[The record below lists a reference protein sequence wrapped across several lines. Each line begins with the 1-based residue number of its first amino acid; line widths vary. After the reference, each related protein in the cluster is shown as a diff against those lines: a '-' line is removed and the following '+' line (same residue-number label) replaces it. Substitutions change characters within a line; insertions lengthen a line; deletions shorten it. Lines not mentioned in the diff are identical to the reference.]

1 MTAGILRESGSEKR
15 VALLPGETA
24 SVIKLGLKVLAE
36 AGAGEGAFASDA
48 EYRSAGATVVTR
60 KEVITG
66 SDLLFTVNPPVADE
80 ITLFREG
87 QIIFT
92 VLDPVVNRDW
102 LEKAR
107 MRRLTVLALDLVP
120 RITRAQSMD
129 ILSSM
134 ATVAGYRAVL
144 EAASLLPRFFP
155 MFMSA
160 AGTIKPARVLI
171 LGAGVAGLQAIAV
184 ARKLGAVVEVFDVRS
199 AVKDEVKSL
208 GGKFIEVEGA
218 KEDAAAGGY
227 AVEQSDDF
235 KRKQQDLIQ
244 QRAAAA
250 DVIIATAQIPG
261 RRAPV
266 LVLKETVARMKP
278 GSVIVDLAASSGGNC
293 ELTENGRIV
302 VVSGV
307 TIAGRSDYP
316 AAMSSDASRMF
327 GNNLINLLKIM
338 TDREGN
344 VKPDP
349 ADEIVAGTTA
359 VSGGEYRSPRVK
371 QLLDIKQS

>member
-24 SVIKLGLKVLAE
+24 AVIKMGLKVLVE
-36 AGAGEGAFASDA
+36 VGAGEGAFATDA
-48 EYRSAGATVVTR
+48 EYRSAGATLVTR
-60 KEVITG
+60 KEVISG
-66 SDLLFTVNPPVADE
+66 AELLFTVNPPLADE

-87 QIIFT
+87 QILFT

-107 MRRLTVLALDLVP
+107 TRRLTVLALDLVP

-134 ATVAGYRAVL
+134 ATVAGYKAVL

-235 KRKQQDLIQ
+235 KRRQQELIQ

-250 DVIIATAQIPG
+250 DVVIATAQIPG

-293 ELTENGRIV
+293 ELTENGRNV
-302 VVSGV
+302 VVDGV
-307 TIAGRSDYP
+307 TIVGRSDYP
-316 AAMSSDASRMF
+316 AAMSSDSSRMF

-338 TDREGN
+338 TDKEGN

-359 VSGGEYRSPRVK
+359 VSDGEYRSPRVK
-371 QLLDIKQS
+371 QLLDIKQI

>member
-1 MTAGILRESGSEKR
+1 MIAGILRESGSEKR

-24 SVIKLGLKVLAE
+24 AVIKLGLKVLVE
-36 AGAGEGAFASDA
+36 EGAGAAAYASDT
-48 EYRSAGATVVTR
+48 EYRSAGASTASR
-60 KEVITG
+60 KAVISG
-66 SDLLFTVNPPVADE
+66 SDLLFTINPPVTDE

-87 QIIFT
+87 QILFT

-102 LEKAR
+102 LEKVRA
-107 MRRLTVLALDLVP
+107 RRLTVLALDLVP

-134 ATVAGYRAVL
+134 ATVAGYKAVL

-160 AGTIKPARVLI
+160 AGTIKPAKVLI

-235 KRKQQDLIQ
+235 KRKQQELIQ

-278 GSVIVDLAASSGGNC
+278 GSVIVDLAASTGGNC
-293 ELTENGRIV
+293 ELTENGKNV
-302 VVSGV
+302 VVNGV
-307 TIAGRSDYP
+307 TIVGRSDYP
-316 AAMSSDASRMF
+316 SAMPADASRMF

-338 TDREGN
+338 TDKVGN
-344 VKPDP
+344 VRPDP
-349 ADEIVAGTTA
+349 ADEIVTGTTA
-359 VSGGEYRSPRVK
+359 VSDGEYRSPRVK
-371 QLLDIKQS
+371 QLLDIKQI

>member
-1 MTAGILRESGSEKR
+1 MIAGILRESGDEKR

-24 SVIKLGLKVLAE
+24 AAIKMGLKVMVE
-36 AGAGEGAFASDA
+36 EGAGTGALAPDDD
-48 EYRSAGATVVTR
+48 YRAAGATTASR
-60 KEVITG
+60 KEVISG
-66 SDLLFTVNPPVADE
+66 ADLLLTVNPPLDD
-80 ITLFREG
+80 ISLFKEG
-87 QIIFT
+87 QMLFT
-92 VLDPVVNRDW
+92 VLDPVANREW

-107 MRRLTVLALDLVP
+107 QGGLSVMALDLVP

-134 ATVAGYRAVL
+134 ATVAGYKAVL
-144 EAASLLPRFFP
+144 EAASMLPRFFP

-160 AGTIKPARVLI
+160 AGTIKPARVLV

-199 AVKDEVKSL
+199 AVKEEVKSL

-218 KEDAAAGGY
+218 REDAAAGGY
-227 AVEQSDDF
+227 AVEQSEEF
-235 KRKQQDLIQ
+235 KKKQQELIQ

-266 LVLKETVARMKP
+266 LILKETVSRMKS
-278 GSVIVDLAASSGGNC
+278 GSVIIDLAASTGGNC
-293 ELTENGRIV
+293 ELTDKERDMV
-302 VVSGV
+302 VNGV
-307 TIAGRSDYP
+307 TIAGRSYYP
-316 AAMSSDASRMF
+316 SAMSIDASRMF
-327 GNNLINLLKIM
+327 GNNLINLLRIM
-338 TDREGN
+338 TDGEGN
-344 VKPDP
+344 VKPDLT
-349 ADEIVAGTTA
+349 DEIVAGTMA

-371 QLLDIKQS
+371 QLLDIKQI

>member
-1 MTAGILRESGSEKR
+1 MIAGILRETGGEKR

-24 SVIKLGLKVLAE
+24 AVIKLGLKVVVE
-36 AGAGEGAFASDA
+36 EGAGNGAYATDE
-48 EYRSAGATVVTR
+48 EYRSAGASVTSR
-60 KEVITG
+60 KEVISG
-66 SDLLFTVNPPVADE
+66 AALLFTVNPPVSDD
-80 ITLFREG
+80 ISLFSEG
-87 QIIFT
+87 QILFT
-92 VLDPVVNRDW
+92 VLDPVSNRDW
-102 LEKAR
+102 LELAR
-107 MRRLTVLALDLVP
+107 NRGLTVLALDLVP

-134 ATVAGYRAVL
+134 ATVAGYKAVL
-144 EAASLLPRFFP
+144 EAASMLPRFFP

-199 AVKDEVKSL
+199 AVKDEVRSL

-218 KEDAAAGGY
+218 REDATAGGY
-227 AVEQSDDF
+227 AVEQTEEF
-235 KRKQQDLIQ
+235 RKKQQDLIQ

-278 GSVIVDLAASSGGNC
+278 GSVIIDLAASTGGNC
-293 ELTENGRIV
+293 ELTRDGKTVIAD
-302 VVSGV
+302 GV
-307 TIAGRSDYP
+307 TIVGRSDYP

-327 GNNLINLLKIM
+327 GNNLVNLLRIM
-338 TDREGN
+338 TDRDGN
-344 VKPDP
+344 VIPDLS
-349 ADEIVAGTTA
+349 DEIVAGTTA

-371 QLLDIKQS
+371 QLLDIKQN

>member
-1 MTAGILRESGSEKR
+1 MIAGILKESGGEKR

-24 SVIKLGLKVLAE
+24 AVIKLGLKVVVE
-36 AGAGEGAFASDA
+36 EGAGNGAYATDE
-48 EYRSAGATVVTR
+48 EYRSAGASVTSR
-60 KEVITG
+60 KEVISG
-66 SDLLFTVNPPVADE
+66 AALLFTVNPPVSDD
-80 ITLFREG
+80 ISLFSEG
-87 QIIFT
+87 QILFT
-92 VLDPVVNRDW
+92 VLDPVSNRDW
-102 LEKAR
+102 LELAR
-107 MRRLTVLALDLVP
+107 NRGLTVLALDLVP

-134 ATVAGYRAVL
+134 ATVAGYKAVL
-144 EAASLLPRFFP
+144 EAASMLPRFFP

-199 AVKDEVKSL
+199 AVKDEVRSL

-218 KEDAAAGGY
+218 REDATAGGY
-227 AVEQSDDF
+227 AVEQTEEF
-235 KRKQQDLIQ
+235 RKKQQDLIQ

-278 GSVIVDLAASSGGNC
+278 GSVIIDLAASTGGNC
-293 ELTENGRIV
+293 ELTRDGKTVIAD
-302 VVSGV
+302 GV
-307 TIAGRSDYP
+307 TIVGRSDYP

-327 GNNLINLLKIM
+327 GNNLVNLLRIM
-338 TDREGN
+338 TDRDGN
-344 VKPDP
+344 VIPDLS
-349 ADEIVAGTTA
+349 DEIVAGTTA

-371 QLLDIKQS
+371 QLLDIKQN

>member
-24 SVIKLGLKVLAE
+24 LVIKLGLKVLAE

-60 KEVITG
+60 KEVISG
-66 SDLLFTVNPPVADE
+66 ADLLFTVNPPVADE

-134 ATVAGYRAVL
+134 ATVAGYKAVL

-235 KRKQQDLIQ
+235 KRRQQDLIQ

-293 ELTENGRIV
+293 ELTENGRNV

-307 TIAGRSDYP
+307 TVVGRSDYP

-359 VSGGEYRSPRVK
+359 VSDGEYRSPRVK
-371 QLLDIKQS
+371 QLLDIKQI

>member
-24 SVIKLGLKVLAE
+24 LVIKLGLKVLAE

-60 KEVITG
+60 KEVISG
-66 SDLLFTVNPPVADE
+66 ADLLFTVNPPVADE

-134 ATVAGYRAVL
+134 ATVAGYKAVL

-235 KRKQQDLIQ
+235 KRRQQDLIQ

-293 ELTENGRIV
+293 ELTENGRNV

-307 TIAGRSDYP
+307 TIVGRSDYP
-316 AAMSSDASRMF
+316 ATMSSDASRMF

-359 VSGGEYRSPRVK
+359 VSDGEYRSPRVK
-371 QLLDIKQS
+371 QLLDIKQI